1 MWSETFD
8 PTVDGHMP
16 CTVSFHNHITVLYH
30 SEVYLDWM
38 WSAGSQLNRP
48 AVGL

>member
-16 CTVSFHNHITVLYH
+16 CTVSFHINITVLCTLGH
-30 SEVYLDWM
+30 SEVYSGLDVVQQAA
-38 WSAGSQLNRP
+38 S
-48 AVGL
+48 